1 MRICACY
8 KHFTPKAAGLRSGSL
23 RSSLAL
29 RRSSRCVLTPS
40 GQTLRIVY
48 WGSKLASVF
57 LWQHAIV
64 GDDLV
69 RVVDTQQRSTLL
81 HLG

>member
-1 MRICACY
+1 MRICVCY
-8 KHFTPKAAGLRSGSL
+8 KHFTPKAAKLRSGSL
-23 RSSLAL
+23 RSS
-29 RRSSRCVLTPS
+29 RCILTPS

-48 WGSKLASVF
+48 WGSKLASVYF
-57 LWQHAIV
+57 WQHAIV